1 MIESEDQRILKP
13 TYRVIA
19 EPRLRLL
26 IPLVIACGF
35 FMENLDS
42 TILATSIP
50 QMAASFGENPK
61 PPSQP
66 DAHTPV
72 SCSW

>member
-1 MIESEDQRILKP
+1 MIESEDQPVLKP
-13 TYRVIA
+13 AYRVIA
-19 EPRLRLL
+19 EPRLRFL

-50 QMAASFGENPK
+50 QMA
-61 PPSQP
+61 
-66 DAHTPV
+66 
-72 SCSW
+72 